1 MIGDLAM
8 RSLFSLFLIAA
19 ALAAPALATEV
30 VSVPSFRSV
39 QLRGGGVVSL
49 APGENQRVTIVDG
62 SSQFTHVWVERNGQL
77 KIDTCN
83 NRCPQHYRMRIL
95 IESPRVPDLGVNG
108 GGLITVQ
115 NGFKPQSQISL
126 AVNGGGK
133 IDSRSVNIASVSAAV
148 NGGGE
153 ALVRANS
160 NLSAAVNGGGLVRYT
175 GNPRVSSAIHG
186 GGVVTPGN

>member
-1 MIGDLAM
+1 M
-8 RSLFSLFLIAA
+8 RSLFPLFLTAVA
-19 ALAAPALATEV
+19 FAAPAVATEV
-30 VSVPSFRSV
+30 VSVPAFRSV
-39 QLRGGGVVSL
+39 ELRGGGVVSVV
-49 APGENQRVTIVDG
+49 PGATQRVTIVDG

-83 NRCPQHYRMRIL
+83 NRCPQHYRMRIQ

-108 GGLITVQ
+108 GGLIAVQ
-115 NGFKPQSQISL
+115 NGFRPQSEISL

-133 IDSRSVNIASVSAAV
+133 IDSRSVNAASVSAAV

-153 ALVRANS
+153 ALVRASS

-186 GGVVTPGN
+186 GGVVAPGN

>member
-1 MIGDLAM
+1 M
-8 RSLFSLFLIAA
+8 RSILPLFLTAA
-19 ALAAPALATEV
+19 ALTAPALASEL
-30 VSVPSFRSV
+30 VSVPEFRSV
-39 QLRGGGVVSL
+39 QLRGGGVVSVV
-49 APGENQRVTIVDG
+49 PGAAQRVTIVDG

-83 NRCPQHYRMRIL
+83 HRCPQHYRMRIQ

-115 NGFKPQSQISL
+115 NGFKPQSRISL

-133 IDSRSVNIASVSAAV
+133 IDSRSVNTASVSAAV

-153 ALVRANS
+153 ALVRASS
-160 NLSAAVNGGGLVRYT
+160 NLSAAVNGGGLVRYS

-186 GGVVTPGN
+186 GGLVAPGN

>member
-1 MIGDLAM
+1 M
-8 RSLFSLFLIAA
+8 RSIIPLFLTAV
-19 ALAAPALATEV
+19 ALAAPAFATEV
-30 VSVPSFRSV
+30 VSVPAFRSV
-39 QLRGGGVVSL
+39 ELRGGGVVSVV
-49 APGENQRVTIVDG
+49 PGATQRVTIVDG
-62 SSQFTHVWVERNGQL
+62 SSQFTHLWVERDGRL

-83 NRCPQHYRMRIL
+83 NRCPQHYRMRIQ

-133 IDSRSVNIASVSAAV
+133 IDSRSVNTASVSAAV

-153 ALVRANS
+153 ALVRASS

-186 GGVVTPGN
+186 GGVVAPGN